1 MQEPPRAQSRKLRI
15 FTRTSR
21 KQRSSSCSTVA
32 ATHRVTLSSLT
43 TTDVSQTSE
52 LSHASAC
59 ANTSCEPFT
68 YFLCDR
74 ERSAI
79 SMSPRAI
86 GRPSSRRHALY
97 TTLRPSPH
105 QDVRLRSAIYSSPAT
120 ANTHVFWAFPAAVTA
135 AEDTSFTDGQPPPTP
150 DVPFRPWW
158 NALTF
163 RTHVRKCQFL
173 N

>member
-1 MQEPPRAQSRKLRI
+1 M
-15 FTRTSR
+15 
-21 KQRSSSCSTVA
+21 A
-32 ATHRVTLSSLT
+32 AIHRVTRSS
-43 TTDVSQTSE
+43 TTDVSQTAE

-97 TTLRPSPH
+97 TTLRPPPH
-105 QDVRLRSAIYSSPAT
+105 PPPGREAPKRYLFFTSDGQHPRVLGFSGRRHRSS
-120 ANTHVFWAFPAAVTA
+120 A
-135 AEDTSFTDGQPPPTP
+135 AEDTSFTDGPSSPTP
-150 DVPFRPWW
+150 DVPFRPWR

-163 RTHVRKCQFL
+163 RTLVRKCQVL